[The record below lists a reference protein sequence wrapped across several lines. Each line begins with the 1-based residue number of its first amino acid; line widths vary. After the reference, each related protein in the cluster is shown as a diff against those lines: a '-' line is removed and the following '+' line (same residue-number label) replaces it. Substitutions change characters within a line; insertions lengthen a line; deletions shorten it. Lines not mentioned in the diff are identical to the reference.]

1 MISSSTSGAGVFC
14 GRYGAIV
21 CMRCF
26 VIVIVIVIVIV
37 GKSNTLIAQKCEQQ
51 QAAKPF
57 ASA

>member
-21 CMRCF
+21 CKRGF
-26 VIVIVIVIVIV
+26 VLVIV
-37 GKSNTLIAQKCEQQ
+37 GKSNTLMAQKYEQQ
-51 QAAKPF
+51 QAAKPS